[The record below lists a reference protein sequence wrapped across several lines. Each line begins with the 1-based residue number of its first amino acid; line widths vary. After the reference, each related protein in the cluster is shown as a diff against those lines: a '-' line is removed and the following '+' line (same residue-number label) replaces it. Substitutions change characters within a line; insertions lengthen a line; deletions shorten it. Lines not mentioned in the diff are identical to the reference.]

1 MVKISKNFDL
11 NEFIHS
17 DTAQRLKID
26 NRPGVAVVDNIK
38 WLVEAIMQPVRDKF
52 GVVIVTSGFR
62 CATLNKVVGGQP
74 NSQHLMGQACDFIV
88 RNAKPKDV
96 FDYIKNNLDYDQ
108 LLFEYDSKGNRWIHV
123 SHRHDG
129 KNRKHAIFNYKSS

>member
-26 NRPGVAVVDNIK
+26 NRPSVAIIDNIK

-62 CATLNKVVGGQP
+62 CATLNKAVGGQS
-74 NSQHLMGQACDFIV
+74 NSQHLIGQACDFIV

-96 FDYIKNNLDYDQ
+96 FDYIRDNLDYDQ

-129 KNRKHAIFNYKSS
+129 KNRKYAVFNYKSS